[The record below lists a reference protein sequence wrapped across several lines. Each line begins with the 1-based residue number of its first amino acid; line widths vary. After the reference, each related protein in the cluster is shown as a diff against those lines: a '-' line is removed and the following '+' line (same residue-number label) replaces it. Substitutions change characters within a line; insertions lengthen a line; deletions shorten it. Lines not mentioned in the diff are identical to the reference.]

1 MTLKARLQDDMK
13 AAMRAREQA
22 RLGTIRLILAE
33 IKQREVDGRTTLA
46 DQDVVAVLEKMAK
59 QRRDSIAQFQRG
71 GRPDLVSKEEAE
83 LSLIQS
89 YLPEPLSE
97 AQLEGLV
104 AEAITEAGATSP
116 RDMGKVMAILKE
128 RAQGRISM
136 AEASQRVKARLS
148 A

>member
-13 AAMRAREQA
+13 NAMRAREQG

-33 IKQREVDGRTTLA
+33 IKQREVDGRTTLS
-46 DQDVVAVLEKMAK
+46 DPEVVAVLEKMAK
-59 QRRDSIAQFQRG
+59 QRRDAIAQFQQG
-71 GRPDLVSKEEAE
+71 GRADLVSKEEAE
-83 LSLIQS
+83 LGLIKG
-89 YLPEPLSE
+89 YLPEPLSAAE
-97 AQLEGLV
+97 LEELIAQ
-104 AEAITEAGATSP
+104 AMADTGASSP

-128 RAQGRISM
+128 RAQGRIPM

>member
-97 AQLEGLV
+97 TQLEGLV